1 MLTTGLSATGIPMFL
16 LNALAYAGGDFLGRK
31 LGGFVADNAGG
42 FTNSIGSGVSSVF
55 GYDKNINEALAAKKQ
70 SQGDDILSPGKGD
83 VRYGN
88 RMLAGPEGVI
98 SLNNKDTV
106 IAGTNLFKKGDD
118 VVSKPA
124 GTVQVG
130 TPNQKK
136 SRTEEL
142 LQELISVVK
151 AGGDITLDGRK
162 VGTNL
167 VMGASQL

>member
-1 MLTTGLSATGIPMFL
+1 
-16 LNALAYAGGDFLGRK
+16 
-31 LGGFVADNAGG
+31 
-42 FTNSIGSGVSSVF
+42 
-55 GYDKNINEALAAKKQ
+55 
-70 SQGDDILSPGKGD
+70 
-83 VRYGN
+83 
-88 RMLAGPEGVI
+88 MLAGPEGVI

-130 TPNQKK
+130 SSNQKK